1 MAEAGVVLT
10 GAGLAVFTVCQT
22 SFFPLFTHA
31 KDAVLVFATAPSL
44 VHGLPALA
52 ALFAAEKAM
61 GTERIPIAATELTK
75 SSAVFLVD
83 LLIEKRY
90 PLPRASTSKNPYLY
104 CYEID

>member
-22 SFFPLFTHA
+22 NFFPLFTHV

-52 ALFAAEKAM
+52 AVFAAEKAM
-61 GTERIPIAATELTK
+61 GAERIPTAITEDARRREIL
-75 SSAVFLVD
+75 FE
-83 LLIEKRY
+83 LIEKRY
-90 PLPRASTSKNPYLY
+90 PLPSASTSKNPYLY